1 MQLMRLS
8 HGAGPVHPATLPL
21 GTLEEAVYKRQI
33 YKQQQSN
40 MVMDGVQEPRYWE
53 GVQVRQMVPAPH
65 LHQLEASVFGS
76 RAGCCMLQHSQLV
89 PDENWQQAAH
99 PGRLTCQHKN
109 PGFADIVGQAAQL
122 LACSFA
128 DIVGHSI
135 VVRDATQEVK
145 LVTCCRHHQTL
156 PLC

>member
-1 MQLMRLS
+1 MPWLPATTLSLPRFAPVDYHTCKHLVMSCIIMQLMRLS

-53 GVQVRQMVPAPH
+53 GVQVRQMVPAQH

-99 PGRLTCQHKN
+99 PG
-109 PGFADIVGQAAQL
+109 
-122 LACSFA
+122 
-128 DIVGHSI
+128 
-135 VVRDATQEVK
+135 
-145 LVTCCRHHQTL
+145 HHHL
-156 PLC
+156 SA